1 METSLGGP
9 GGLEEHLGYWMR
21 RVSNR
26 VSGSFARALEER
38 GTSVGEWVL
47 LRLLLEKEEASPAE
61 LADAMGMTR
70 GAISKIVEKAETKDW
85 VVSRSD
91 PEDGRALRL
100 RLTRKGL
107 RVVPELARIANRND
121 ERFFG
126 QLSKGQRAE
135 LRKLLMK
142 LTDSNEIDG
151 IAVE

>member
-1 METSLGGP
+1 
-9 GGLEEHLGYWMR
+9 MR